1 MARTAPT
8 PGQKISF
15 IMLVLISILILYLDL
30 TSNNFQ
36 NIKNG
41 FKAFKISSS
50 YIAKEISIE
59 PIKSIISFS
68 KSKDDLL
75 EENKNLKAALE
86 LSYLNNYLVS
96 KENIFYKDKEII
108 KNAHDKGDYKFAYDV
123 ANLKSIDPNMFMCC
137 DKHRMFIE
145 IKGNND
151 ASYIES
157 IVFNSE
163 GILGQII
170 TESKFYEV
178 LLLTDISHSLPIK
191 LESNKFYCNAKGSGR
206 AEYIFCNYNPLIWT
220 EVINKSQ
227 AVYTSGL
234 GGVYPKDI
242 EIGYVSSII
251 NTDSKE
257 TRIEIKLLANPLNGN
272 QFGVLK
278 Y

>member
-15 IMLVLISILILYLDL
+15 ITLMLISTLILYLDL

-41 FKAFKISSS
+41 FKAFKISSL
-50 YIAKEISIE
+50 YVAKEISIE

-123 ANLKSIDPNMFMCC
+123 AYLKSIDPNMFMCC

-151 ASYIES
+151 ASYDES

-170 TESKFYEV
+170 NESKFYEV

-191 LESNKFYCNAKGSGR
+191 LESNKFFCNAKGSGR
-206 AEYIFCNYNPLIWT
+206 AEYITCNYNPLIWT
-220 EVINKSQ
+220 EVINESQ
-227 AVYTSGL
+227 TVYTSGL

-242 EIGYVSSII
+242 EIGYVNSII
-251 NTDSKE
+251 NTNSKE

-272 QFGVLK
+272 QFGVLN

>member
-15 IMLVLISILILYLDL
+15 IMLTLISTLILYLDL

-41 FKAFKISSS
+41 FKAFKISSF
-50 YIAKEISIE
+50 YILKEISIE
-59 PIKSIISFS
+59 PIKSIISFT

-123 ANLKSIDPNMFMCC
+123 AYLKSIDPNMFICC

-151 ASYIES
+151 ASYNES

-170 TESKFYEV
+170 NESKFYEV

-191 LESNKFYCNAKGSGR
+191 LKSNKFYCNAKGSGR
-206 AEYIFCNYNPLIWT
+206 AEYITCNYNPLIWT
-220 EVINKSQ
+220 EVINESQ

-242 EIGYVSSII
+242 EIGYVNSII
-251 NTDSKE
+251 NTNSKE
-257 TRIEIKLLANPLNGN
+257 TRIEIKLLANPLNGS
-272 QFGVLK
+272 QFGVLN

>member
-8 PGQKISF
+8 PSQKISF
-15 IMLVLISILILYLDL
+15 ILLILTSSLILYLDL

-41 FKAFKISSS
+41 FKAFKISSF

-59 PIKSIISFS
+59 PIKSIINIT
-68 KSKDDLL
+68 KSKDDLV
-75 EENKNLKAALE
+75 EENKNLKSALE
-86 LSYLNNYLVS
+86 LSHLNNYLIS
-96 KENIFYKDKEII
+96 KENIFYRDEEII
-108 KNAHDKGDYKFAYDV
+108 KNVHDKADYKFAYDV
-123 ANLKSIDPNMFMCC
+123 ANLKSIDPNIFMCC

-157 IVFNSE
+157 VVFNSE

-170 TESKFYEV
+170 NESKFYEV

-206 AEYIFCNYNPLIWT
+206 AEYIICNYNPLIWT
-220 EVINKSQ
+220 EVIDKSQ

-234 GGVYPKDI
+234 GGVYPKDV

-272 QFGVLK
+272 QFGVLN

>member
-8 PGQKISF
+8 PSQKISF
-15 IMLVLISILILYLDL
+15 ILLILMSSLILYLDL

-59 PIKSIISFS
+59 PIKSIINFS

-96 KENIFYKDKEII
+96 KENIFFKDKEII
-108 KNAHDKGDYKFAYDV
+108 KNVHDKGDYKFAYDV

-157 IVFNSE
+157 MVFNSE

-170 TESKFYEV
+170 NESKFYEV

-206 AEYIFCNYNPLIWT
+206 AEYIICDYNPLIWT
-220 EVINKSQ
+220 EVIDKSQ

-251 NTDSKE
+251 NTDSRE

-272 QFGVLK
+272 QFGVLN

>member
-8 PGQKISF
+8 PSQKISF
-15 IMLVLISILILYLDL
+15 ILLILTSSLILYLDL

-41 FKAFKISSS
+41 FKAFKISSF

-59 PIKSIISFS
+59 PIKSIINLT
-68 KSKDDLL
+68 KSKDDLV
-75 EENKNLKAALE
+75 EENKNLKSALE
-86 LSYLNNYLVS
+86 LSYLNNYLIS
-96 KENIFYKDKEII
+96 KENIFYKDEEII
-108 KNAHDKGDYKFAYDV
+108 KNVHDKGDYKFAYDV
-123 ANLKSIDPNMFMCC
+123 ANLKSIDPNMFICC

-157 IVFNSE
+157 MVFNSE

-170 TESKFYEV
+170 NESKFYEV

-206 AEYIFCNYNPLIWT
+206 AEYIICDYNPLIWT
-220 EVINKSQ
+220 EVIDKSQ

-251 NTDSKE
+251 NTDSNE

-272 QFGVLK
+272 QFGVLN